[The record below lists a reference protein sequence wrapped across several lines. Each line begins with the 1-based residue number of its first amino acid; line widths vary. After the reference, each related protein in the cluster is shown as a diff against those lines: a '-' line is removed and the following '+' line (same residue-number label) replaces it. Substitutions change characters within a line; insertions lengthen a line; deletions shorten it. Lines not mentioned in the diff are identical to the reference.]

1 MQSKIIVTLELLDP
15 VELTAEQITT
25 DLLWAEEQIGQN
37 HYYKIKQIK
46 VEDNKPC
53 KLN

>member
-1 MQSKIIVTLELLDP
+1 MQSKIIVTLELLDR

-25 DLLWAEEQIGQN
+25 DLLRGEEQIGWN

-53 KLN
+53 K